1 MPAAHT
7 HTHCAQAPIGVFDS
21 GVGGLSVL
29 RAIHALLPHEALHYV
44 ADSGYAPY
52 GDKSPAFIQARAEK
66 VLAFLQSQGVK
77 AVVVACNTVTGLS
90 ISQLRQR
97 YPTLPIVAIEPAV
110 KPAVA
115 HTRSGTVGI
124 LATRNTV
131 TSPGL
136 ARLIE
141 QYAQGTQ
148 VLAQACPG
156 WVEWV
161 ERGEW
166 SHPHALQAVRELV
179 LPLLDQGADV
189 LALGCTHY
197 PFLREAIEAVAG
209 PGVHIIDPAPA
220 VAREL
225 ARRLEAEKLLAA
237 AHETEP
243 PSIQFWTTGTLETV
257 QPVMQRLWQTNSP
270 EAKEPSQ
277 SQPMQ
282 IRFADM

>member
-1 MPAAHT
+1 MNS
-7 HTHCAQAPIGVFDS
+7 APIGVFDS

-29 RAIHALLPHEALHYV
+29 RAIHAQLPHESLHYL
-44 ADSGYAPY
+44 ADSGHAPY
-52 GDKSPAFIQARAEK
+52 GDKSPAFIQERAEK
-66 VLAFLQSQGVK
+66 IVGFLESLGVK

-97 YPTLPIVAIEPAV
+97 FPSLPIVAIEPAV

-115 HTRSGTVGI
+115 QTRSGTVGV

-131 TSPGL
+131 ASPGL
-136 ARLIE
+136 ARLVD
-141 QYAQGTQ
+141 QHAQGVK

-166 SHPHALQAVRELV
+166 DAPQAIQAVREHV
-179 LPLLDQGADV
+179 QPLLDQGADV

-197 PFLREAIEAVAG
+197 PFLRDAIEAVAG
-209 PGVHIIDPAPA
+209 PSVHIIDPAPA

-225 ARRLEAEKLLAA
+225 ARRLAAENLLA
-237 AHETEP
+237 TGSQP
-243 PSIQFWTTGTLETV
+243 PSIHFWTTGPLDSV
-257 QPVMQRLWQTNSP
+257 QPVMHRLWQTHASAPNSP
-270 EAKEPSQ
+270 TKPQAIP
-277 SQPMQ
+277 
-282 IRFADM
+282 IRSADI

>member
-1 MPAAHT
+1 MNN
-7 HTHCAQAPIGVFDS
+7 APIGVFDS

-44 ADSGYAPY
+44 ADSGHAPY
-52 GDKSPAFIQARAEK
+52 GDKSPAFIQERAEK
-66 VLAFLQSQGVK
+66 VLTFLQSQGVK

-90 ISQLRQR
+90 ISQLRER
-97 YPTLPIVAIEPAV
+97 FPTLPIVAIEPAV

-115 HTRSGTVGI
+115 HTRSGTVGV

-131 TSPGL
+131 ASPGL
-136 ARLIE
+136 ARLVA
-141 QYAQGTQ
+141 QHAQGTR

-166 SHPHALQAVRELV
+166 DHPQALQAVREQV
-179 LPLLDQGADV
+179 QPLLDQGADV

-197 PFLREAIEAVAG
+197 PFLRDAIEAVAG
-209 PGVHIIDPAPA
+209 PNVHIIDPAPA

-225 ARRLEAEKLLAA
+225 ARRLSAENLLAA
-237 AHETEP
+237 SNANGQ
-243 PSIQFWTTGTLETV
+243 PSIQFWTTGPFETV
-257 QPVMQRLWQTNSP
+257 QPVMQRLWQTSSP
-270 EAKEPSQ
+270 AGNERTQHETL
-277 SQPMQ
+277 Q
-282 IRFADM
+282 IRFAAI

>member
-1 MPAAHT
+1 MSS
-7 HTHCAQAPIGVFDS
+7 APIGVFDS

-29 RAIHALLPHEALHYV
+29 RAIHAQLPHESLHYL

-52 GDKSPAFIQARAEK
+52 GDKSPAFIQERAEK
-66 VLAFLQSQGVK
+66 IVGFLESLGVK

-97 YPTLPIVAIEPAV
+97 FPSLPIVAIEPAV

-115 HTRSGTVGI
+115 QTRSGTVGV

-131 TSPGL
+131 ASPGL
-136 ARLIE
+136 ARLVD
-141 QYAQGTQ
+141 QHAQGVK

-166 SHPHALQAVRELV
+166 DAPQAIQAVREQV
-179 LPLLDQGADV
+179 QPLLDQGADV

-197 PFLREAIEAVAG
+197 PFLRDAIEAVAG
-209 PGVHIIDPAPA
+209 PSVHIIDPAPA

-225 ARRLEAEKLLAA
+225 ARRLGADGLLATA
-237 AHETEP
+237 APTQAS
-243 PSIQFWTTGTLETV
+243 SIQFWTTGTLETV
-257 QPVMQRLWQTNSP
+257 QPVVERLWQSSP
-270 EAKEPSQ
+270 SASPYTPKHISIQ
-277 SQPMQ
+277 
-282 IRFADM
+282 FADI